1 MERAKLN
8 QVVTSERFIMFS
20 KALIEDDYYKKMKT
34 ESKLAYSLLR
44 NRFNLSISNEWI
56 DSKGDVYLYYPN
68 EKLAEDLNVG
78 KDKVIRIKRELHAF
92 GLLEEERQG
101 FNKPNRIYVGNLEVR
116 KVTEKSFDISDT
128 KVVSKCDFRK
138 SQNANTG
145 SRKTR
150 LQEVANY
157 DTNNTELSKTELSKT
172 EFSNTETNSL
182 DEDEINNIKCSN
194 DSQQPL
200 VVIGQ
205 MIQNNPALR
214 VVVQTLIPD
223 LLLNEPEQAQTVV
236 TALDRGYQ
244 FLTSELEKNNS
255 VLALQ
260 KQLQGDDSI
269 KLFLTKIGGQQL
281 EYMRNH
287 LVDINQY
294 GNYFANGLENRLK
307 IAITT
312 SQSASGF

>member
-1 MERAKLN
+1 MERTKLN

-78 KDKVIRIKRELHAF
+78 KDKVIRIKRELHEY

-116 KVTEKSFDISDT
+116 KVTEKSLDISDT
-128 KVVSKCDFRK
+128 KVVAKCDFRK

-157 DTNNTELSKTELSKT
+157 DTNNTELSKTE
-172 EFSNTETNSL
+172 FSNTETNSF
-182 DEDEINNIKCSN
+182 DEDEVNNNNNNSKKF
-194 DSQQPL
+194 QQSFIA
-200 VVIGQ
+200 IGKI
-205 MIQNNPALR
+205 IQTNPELR
-214 VVVQTLIPD
+214 SVVQSLIPD
-223 LLLNEPEQAQTVV
+223 LLLNEPQQAEIVV
-236 TALDRGYQ
+236 WALDRGYH
-244 FLTSELEKNNS
+244 FLITELEKGNS
-255 VLALQ
+255 VLTLQ
-260 KQLQGDDSI
+260 KQLQGEVAI
-269 KLFLTKIGGQQL
+269 KKLLLNTGFKQVDH
-281 EYMRNH
+281 MRDH
-287 LVDINQY
+287 LIDINQY
-294 GNYFANGLENRLK
+294 GNYFASGLENRLK
-307 IAITT
+307 IAVTT
-312 SQSASGF
+312 SQSISGF

>member
-1 MERAKLN
+1 MERTKLN

-20 KALIEDDYYKKMKT
+20 KALIENDYYKKMKP

-78 KDKVIRIKRELHAF
+78 KDKVIRIKKELHEF

-101 FNKPNRIYVGNLEVR
+101 FNNPNRIYVGNLEVR
-116 KVTEKSFDISDT
+116 KVTENNLDISDT
-128 KVVSKCDFRK
+128 KVVAKCDFRK
-138 SQNANTG
+138 SQNANTR

-157 DTNNTELSKTELSKT
+157 DTNNTDLSKT
-172 EFSNTETNSL
+172 EFSNTETDSL
-182 DEDEINNIKCSN
+182 DEDETNNIKSSN
-194 DSQQPL
+194 DSQQTL
-200 VVIGQ
+200 VVIGNT
-205 MIQNNPALR
+205 IQNNPALR

-223 LLLNEPEQAQTVV
+223 LLLNEPEQAQVVV
-236 TALDRGYQ
+236 TALDQGYE

-255 VLALQ
+255 VLTLQ

-269 KLFLTKIGGQQL
+269 KLFLLKIGGKQL
-281 EYMRNH
+281 EYMRDH
-287 LVDINQY
+287 LVGINQY
-294 GNYFANGLENRLK
+294 GNYFAKGLENRLK
-307 IAITT
+307 IAVTT
-312 SQSASGF
+312 NQSVSRF

>member
-1 MERAKLN
+1 MERTKLN

-20 KALIEDDYYKKMKT
+20 KALIEDDYYKKMKP

-68 EKLAEDLNVG
+68 ERLAEDLNVG
-78 KDKVIRIKRELHAF
+78 KDKVIRIKKELHEF

-116 KVTEKSFDISDT
+116 KVTENNLDISDT
-128 KVVSKCDFRK
+128 KVVAKYDFRK

-157 DTNNTELSKTELSKT
+157 DTNNNTELSKT

-182 DEDEINNIKCSN
+182 YEDEKNNIKISN
-194 DSQQPL
+194 NSQQPL
-200 VVIGQ
+200 VVIGKT
-205 MIQNNPALR
+205 IQNNPALR

-223 LLLNEPEQAQTVV
+223 LLLNEPDQAQTVV
-236 TALDRGYQ
+236 RALDQGYQ
-244 FLTSELEKNNS
+244 FLITELEKGNT

-260 KQLQGDDSI
+260 QQLQGDDSI
-269 KLFLTKIGGQQL
+269 KLFLSKIGGQQL
-281 EYMRNH
+281 EYMSNH
-287 LVDINQY
+287 LVDISQY
-294 GNYFANGLENRLK
+294 GNYFAKGLENRLK
-307 IAITT
+307 IAVTT
-312 SQSASGF
+312 SQSATGF

>member
-1 MERAKLN
+1 MERTKLN

-78 KDKVIRIKRELHAF
+78 KDKVIRIKRELHEY

-116 KVTEKSFDISDT
+116 KVTEKSLDISDT

-157 DTNNTELSKTELSKT
+157 DTNNTELSKTE
-172 EFSNTETNSL
+172 FSNTGTNSF
-182 DEDEINNIKCSN
+182 DEDEVNNNNNSKTF
-194 DSQQPL
+194 QQSFIA
-200 VVIGQ
+200 IGKI
-205 MIQNNPALR
+205 IQTNPELR
-214 VVVQTLIPD
+214 SVVQSLIPD
-223 LLLNEPEQAQTVV
+223 LLLNEPQQAEIVV
-236 TALDRGYQ
+236 RALDCGYH
-244 FLTSELEKNNS
+244 LLIAELEKGNS
-255 VLALQ
+255 VLTLQ
-260 KQLQGDDSI
+260 KQLQGEVAI
-269 KLFLTKIGGQQL
+269 KKLLLNTGFKQVDH
-281 EYMRNH
+281 MRDH
-287 LVDINQY
+287 LIDINQY
-294 GNYFANGLENRLK
+294 GNYFASGLENRLK
-307 IAITT
+307 IAVTT
-312 SQSASGF
+312 SQSVSGF

>member
-1 MERAKLN
+1 MERTKLN

-78 KDKVIRIKRELHAF
+78 KDKVIRIKRELHEY

-116 KVTEKSFDISDT
+116 KVTEKSLDISDT
-128 KVVSKCDFRK
+128 KVVAKCDFRK
-138 SQNANTG
+138 SQNENTG
-145 SRKTR
+145 GRKTR

-157 DTNNTELSKTELSKT
+157 DTNNTELSKTE
-172 EFSNTETNSL
+172 FSNTETNSF
-182 DEDEINNIKCSN
+182 DEDEVNNNNGSN
-194 DSQQPL
+194 NSQQSFIA
-200 VVIGQ
+200 IGKI
-205 MIQNNPALR
+205 IQTNPELR
-214 VVVQTLIPD
+214 SVVQSLIPD
-223 LLLNEPEQAQTVV
+223 LLLNEPQQAEIVV
-236 TALDRGYQ
+236 WALDRGYD
-244 FLTSELEKNNS
+244 FLITELEKGNS
-255 VLALQ
+255 VLTLQ
-260 KQLQGDDSI
+260 KQLQGEVAI
-269 KLFLTKIGGQQL
+269 KKLLLNTGFKQVDH
-281 EYMRNH
+281 MRDH
-287 LVDINQY
+287 LIDINQY
-294 GNYFANGLENRLK
+294 GNYFASGLENRLK
-307 IAITT
+307 IAVAT

>member
-1 MERAKLN
+1 MERTKLN

-78 KDKVIRIKRELHAF
+78 KDKVIRIKRELHEY

-116 KVTEKSFDISDT
+116 KVTEKSLDISDT
-128 KVVSKCDFRK
+128 KEVSKCDFRK

-157 DTNNTELSKTELSKT
+157 DTNNTELSKTE
-172 EFSNTETNSL
+172 FSNTETNSF
-182 DEDEINNIKCSN
+182 DEDEVNNNNNSKKF
-194 DSQQPL
+194 QQSFIT
-200 VVIGQ
+200 IGKI
-205 MIQNNPALR
+205 IQTNLELR
-214 VVVQTLIPD
+214 SVVQSLIPD
-223 LLLNEPEQAQTVV
+223 LLLNEPQQAEIVV
-236 TALDRGYQ
+236 RALDRGYH
-244 FLTSELEKNNS
+244 FLITELEKGNS
-255 VLALQ
+255 VLTLQ
-260 KQLQGDDSI
+260 KQLQGEVAI
-269 KLFLTKIGGQQL
+269 KKLLLNTGFKQVDH
-281 EYMRNH
+281 MRDH
-287 LVDINQY
+287 LIDINQY
-294 GNYFANGLENRLK
+294 GNYFASGLENRLK
-307 IAITT
+307 IAVTT
-312 SQSASGF
+312 SQSVSGF

>member
-1 MERAKLN
+1 MERTKLN

-20 KALIEDDYYKKMKT
+20 KALIEDDYYKKMKP

-68 EKLAEDLNVG
+68 EKLAKDLNVG
-78 KDKVIRIKRELHAF
+78 KDKVIRIKKELHEF

-116 KVTEKSFDISDT
+116 KVTENNLDISDT
-128 KVVSKCDFRK
+128 KVVAKCDFRK
-138 SQNANTG
+138 SKNANTG

-157 DTNNTELSKTELSKT
+157 DTNNTELSKTE
-172 EFSNTETNSL
+172 FSNTDTDSL
-182 DEDEINNIKCSN
+182 DEDETNNIKSSN
-194 DSQQPL
+194 NSQQPL
-200 VVIGQ
+200 VVIGNT
-205 MIQNNPALR
+205 IQNNPTLR

-236 TALDRGYQ
+236 TALDRGYK

-269 KLFLTKIGGQQL
+269 KLFLLKIGGKQL
-281 EYMRNH
+281 EYMRDH

-294 GNYFANGLENRLK
+294 GNYFAKGLENRLK
-307 IAITT
+307 IAVTT
-312 SQSASGF
+312 NQSVSGF

>member
-1 MERAKLN
+1 MERTKLN

-20 KALIEDDYYKKMKT
+20 KALIEDDYYKKMKP
-34 ESKLAYSLLR
+34 ESKLTYSLLR

-78 KDKVIRIKRELHAF
+78 KDKVIRIKKELHEF

-101 FNKPNRIYVGNLEVR
+101 FNNPNRIYVGNLEVR
-116 KVTEKSFDISDT
+116 KVTENNLDISDT
-128 KVVSKCDFRK
+128 KVVAKCDFRK
-138 SQNANTG
+138 SQNANTR

-157 DTNNTELSKTELSKT
+157 DTNNTDLSKT
-172 EFSNTETNSL
+172 EFSNTETDSL
-182 DEDEINNIKCSN
+182 DEDETNNIKSSN
-194 DSQQPL
+194 DSQQTL
-200 VVIGQ
+200 VVIGNT
-205 MIQNNPALR
+205 IQNNPALR

-223 LLLNEPEQAQTVV
+223 LLLNEPEQAQVVV
-236 TALDRGYQ
+236 TALDQGYK

-255 VLALQ
+255 VLTLQ

-269 KLFLTKIGGQQL
+269 KLFLLKIGGKQL
-281 EYMRNH
+281 EYMRDH
-287 LVDINQY
+287 LVGISQY
-294 GNYFANGLENRLK
+294 GNYFAKGLENRLK
-307 IAITT
+307 IAVTT
-312 SQSASGF
+312 N

>member
-1 MERAKLN
+1 MERTKLN

-20 KALIEDDYYKKMKT
+20 KALIEDDYYKKMKP

-44 NRFNLSISNEWI
+44 NRFNLLISNEWI

-68 EKLAEDLNVG
+68 EKLAKDLNVG
-78 KDKVIRIKRELHAF
+78 KDKVIRIKKELHEF

-116 KVTEKSFDISDT
+116 KVKENTLDISDT
-128 KVVSKCDFRK
+128 KVV
-138 SQNANTG
+138 
-145 SRKTR
+145 
-150 LQEVANY
+150 ANY
-157 DTNNTELSKTELSKT
+157 DTSNTELSKT

-182 DEDEINNIKCSN
+182 DEDEDKTNNNKSSN
-194 DSQQPL
+194 NSQQPL

-205 MIQNNPALR
+205 IIQKNPALR

-236 TALDRGYQ
+236 AALDQGYK
-244 FLTSELEKNNS
+244 FLITELETGNT

-260 KQLQGDDSI
+260 KQLQGDDSV
-269 KLFLTKIGGQQL
+269 KLFLLKIGGKQL
-281 EYMRNH
+281 EYMRDH
-287 LVDINQY
+287 LVDISQY
-294 GNYFANGLENRLK
+294 GNYFSKGLENRLK
-307 IAITT
+307 IAVTT

>member
-1 MERAKLN
+1 MERTKLN

-20 KALIEDDYYKKMKT
+20 KALIEDDYYKKMKP

-68 EKLAEDLNVG
+68 EKLAKDLNVG
-78 KDKVIRIKRELHAF
+78 KDKVIRIKKELHEF

-116 KVTEKSFDISDT
+116 KATENSLDISDT
-128 KVVSKCDFRK
+128 KVVAKCDFRK
-138 SQNANTG
+138 SQNTNTG

-157 DTNNTELSKTELSKT
+157 DTSNTELS
-172 EFSNTETNSL
+172 NTETDSL
-182 DEDEINNIKCSN
+182 DEDETNNIKSSN
-194 DSQQPL
+194 NSQQPL
-200 VVIGQ
+200 VVIGNT
-205 MIQNNPALR
+205 IQNNPALR

-223 LLLNEPEQAQTVV
+223 LLLNESEQAQTVV

-281 EYMRNH
+281 DYMRGH
-287 LVDINQY
+287 LVDISQY

>member
-1 MERAKLN
+1 MERTKLN

-20 KALIEDDYYKKMKT
+20 KALIEDDYYKKMKP

-68 EKLAEDLNVG
+68 EKLAKDLNVG
-78 KDKVIRIKRELHAF
+78 KDKVIRIKKELHEF

-116 KVTEKSFDISDT
+116 KVTENSWDISDT
-128 KVVSKCDFRK
+128 KVVAKCDFRK

-157 DTNNTELSKTELSKT
+157 DTSNTELSKT
-172 EFSNTETNSL
+172 EFSNTETDSL
-182 DEDEINNIKCSN
+182 DEDETNNIKSSN
-194 DSQQPL
+194 NSQQPL
-200 VVIGQ
+200 VVIGNT
-205 MIQNNPALR
+205 IQNNPALR

-236 TALDRGYQ
+236 TALDRGYK

-255 VLALQ
+255 FLALQ

-269 KLFLTKIGGQQL
+269 KLFLTKIGGKQL
-281 EYMRNH
+281 EYMRGH
-287 LVDINQY
+287 LVDISQY

-312 SQSASGF
+312 SQSVSGF

>member
-1 MERAKLN
+1 MERTKLN

-20 KALIEDDYYKKMKT
+20 KALIEDDYYKKMKP

-78 KDKVIRIKRELHAF
+78 KDKVIRIKKELHEF

-116 KVTEKSFDISDT
+116 KVTENNLDVSDP
-128 KVVSKCDFRK
+128 KVVAKCDFRK

-157 DTNNTELSKTELSKT
+157 DTNNTELSKTELS
-172 EFSNTETNSL
+172 NTETNSL
-182 DEDEINNIKCSN
+182 DADEDKTNNIKSSN
-194 DSQQPL
+194 NSQQSIIA
-200 VVIGQ
+200 IGKI
-205 MIQNNPALR
+205 IQNNPELR
-214 VVVQTLIPD
+214 NVVHATIPD
-223 LLLNEPEQAQTVV
+223 LLVSDPVQAQIVV
-236 TALDRGYQ
+236 KSLADSLL
-244 FLTSELEKNNS
+244 FLQEELCNGNT
-255 VLALQ
+255 LLQ
-260 KQLQGDDSI
+260 TQTLINGEERLIYLLEENAKKQLV
-269 KLFLTKIGGQQL
+269 
-281 EYMRNH
+281 YMNQH
-287 LVDINQY
+287 LIDNLQFGV
-294 GNYFANGLENRLK
+294 YFARGLADRLRT
-307 IAITT
+307 AITT
-312 SQSASGF
+312 NKYAMGY

>member
-78 KDKVIRIKRELHAF
+78 KDKVIRIKRELHEF

-101 FNKPNRIYVGNLEVR
+101 FNKPNRIYVGNLDVR
-116 KVTEKSFDISDT
+116 KVTEKSLDISDT

-157 DTNNTELSKTELSKT
+157 DTNNTELSKTE
-172 EFSNTETNSL
+172 FSNTETNSL

-200 VVIGQ
+200 VVIGKT
-205 MIQNNPALR
+205 IQNNPALR

-223 LLLNEPEQAQTVV
+223 LLLNEPEQAQDVV
-236 TALDRGYQ
+236 SALDRGYK
-244 FLTSELEKNNS
+244 FLTSELEKDNS
-255 VLALQ
+255 VLTLQ

-269 KLFLTKIGGQQL
+269 KLFLLKIGGKQL
-281 EYMRNH
+281 EYMRDN
-287 LVDINQY
+287 LVDISRY
-294 GNYFANGLENRLK
+294 GSYFANGLENRLK

-312 SQSASGF
+312 CQSVSGF

>member
-1 MERAKLN
+1 MERTKLN

-20 KALIEDDYYKKMKT
+20 KALIEDDYYKKMKP

-68 EKLAEDLNVG
+68 ERLAEDLNVG
-78 KDKVIRIKRELHAF
+78 KDKVIRIKKELHEF

-116 KVTEKSFDISDT
+116 KVTENNLDISDT
-128 KVVSKCDFRK
+128 KVVAKYDFRK

-157 DTNNTELSKTELSKT
+157 DTNNTELSKTE
-172 EFSNTETNSL
+172 FSNTETNSL
-182 DEDEINNIKCSN
+182 YEDEKNNIKISN
-194 DSQQPL
+194 NSQQPL
-200 VVIGQ
+200 LVIGKT
-205 MIQNNPALR
+205 IQNNPALR

-223 LLLNEPEQAQTVV
+223 LLLNEPDQAQTVV
-236 TALDRGYQ
+236 RALDQGYQ
-244 FLTSELEKNNS
+244 FLITELEKGNT

-260 KQLQGDDSI
+260 QQLQGDDSI
-269 KLFLTKIGGQQL
+269 KLFLSKIGGQQL
-281 EYMRNH
+281 EYMSNH
-287 LVDINQY
+287 LVDISQY
-294 GNYFANGLENRLK
+294 GNYFAKGLENRLK
-307 IAITT
+307 IAVTT
-312 SQSASGF
+312 SQSATGF

>member
-1 MERAKLN
+1 MERTKLN

-20 KALIEDDYYKKMKT
+20 KALIEDDYYKKMKP

-68 EKLAEDLNVG
+68 EKLAKDLNVG
-78 KDKVIRIKRELHAF
+78 KDKVIRIKKELHEF

-116 KVTEKSFDISDT
+116 KATENSLDISDT
-128 KVVSKCDFRK
+128 KVVAKCDFRK
-138 SQNANTG
+138 PQNTNTG

-157 DTNNTELSKTELSKT
+157 DTSNTELSNTEL
-172 EFSNTETNSL
+172 SNTETDSL
-182 DEDEINNIKCSN
+182 DEDETNNIKSSN
-194 DSQQPL
+194 NSQQPL
-200 VVIGQ
+200 VVIGNT
-205 MIQNNPALR
+205 IQNNPALR

-223 LLLNEPEQAQTVV
+223 LLLNESEQAQTVV

-281 EYMRNH
+281 DYMRGH
-287 LVDINQY
+287 LVDISQY